1 MKINS
6 RGNKPLS
13 EINLRLNSVDT
24 KMSHKFI
31 PFSSNCIEMREFDPS
46 AVAYIEFQDSRE
58 IDMLIDMLEQFKDKN
73 RDYFGDWR
81 L

>member
-13 EINLRLNSVDT
+13 EINLRLHSVDT

-31 PFSSNCIEMREFDPS
+31 PFSSNYIEMLEFDPS

-73 RDYFGDWR
+73 RDYFGAWG
-81 L
+81 